1 MASYNTIQKQII
13 IKFLEE
19 HKDHHLNIDEM
30 LELLKKEDVSV
41 SRATL
46 YRTIDSLVESG
57 VVRKYLINENEKACF
72 QYIDSD
78 DCHHHFHLMCSECG
92 KLIHLECEKF
102 EEILDHFSKDHG
114 FKVYPGR
121 VVLYGKCDECL
132 KKEEV
137 NTND

>member
-19 HKDHHLNIDEM
+19 HKDRHLNIDEM

-57 VVRKYLINENEKACF
+57 VVRKYVINENEKACF

-78 DCHHHFHLMCSECG
+78 DCHHHFHLLCSKCG

-102 EEILDHFSKDHG
+102 EEILEHFSSEHG

-121 VVLYGKCDECL
+121 VVLYGICSECQE
-132 KKEEV
+132 KGGA
-137 NTND
+137 NNA